1 MSLFNIFENL
11 KITGKFWK
19 KIAPYISGYML
30 VFIFAL
36 LGVWIAYG
44 VDKNLMAGFTLFN
57 FFPGWL
63 RFVCLDLVASALMA
77 IPLGIIGGFFISWD
91 NEIHYPAYIHSLIH
105 DFDLK
110 CIECSNGIE
119 PPEDTW
125 VSIQSDIECEKC
137 GALMTITIV
146 EGQLKKMILK
156 EHGRYHY

>member
-77 IPLGIIGGFFISWD
+77 IPLGIIVGFFISWD

-110 CIECSNGIE
+110 CIECSNTGLG
-119 PPEDTW
+119 
-125 VSIQSDIECEKC
+125 VYEK
-137 GALMTITIV
+137 M
-146 EGQLKKMILK
+146 LKYKPILDSYLEK
-156 EHGRYHY
+156 GNQYRLEIFATQ